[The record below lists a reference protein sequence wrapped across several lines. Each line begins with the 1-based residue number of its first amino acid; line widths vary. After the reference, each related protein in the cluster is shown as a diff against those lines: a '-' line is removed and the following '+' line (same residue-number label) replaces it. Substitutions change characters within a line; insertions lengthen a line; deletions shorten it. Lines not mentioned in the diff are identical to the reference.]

1 MRIERI
7 THGEGET
14 EALGE
19 ALARGLRGGDV
30 ILLIGEMGA
39 GKTRFVRGLAR
50 GLGHDPRK
58 VHSPTFVL
66 ANVYGVDADEDGE
79 GGGASGA
86 RMELR
91 HVDAYRLEEAEEAE
105 GLGWD
110 RLADDRG
117 VLVIEWGERVGEE
130 RAGLARALRVT
141 MTHVG
146 EQERGVVMEGDEAV
160 WGERVR
166 GAPGLAAARNGAS
179 GHAAAGGVMVR
190 GRRMLCRV
198 CGEGA
203 TEEFAPFCSE
213 RCRLVDLGK
222 WFDGKYRVSREVE
235 EGDEEVM

>member
-1 MRIERI
+1 MRIERV
-7 THGEGET
+7 TRGEAET
-14 EALGE
+14 EAIGE
-19 ALARGLRGGDV
+19 ALARVLRGGDV

-66 ANVYGVDADEDGE
+66 ANVYGVDAGE
-79 GGGASGA
+79 PGGGAPGA

-130 RAGLARALRVT
+130 RAGLERALRVT

-146 EQERGVVMEGDEAV
+146 EEERGVVVEGDEGV

-166 GAPGLAAARNGAS
+166 GALGGERAED
-179 GHAAAGGVMVR
+179 AGGRER
-190 GRRMLCRV
+190 GDAGARARGKRMRCRV

>member
-7 THGEGET
+7 THGEMET

-19 ALARGLRGGDV
+19 ALARVLRGGDV
-30 ILLIGEMGA
+30 ILLIGEMGV

-66 ANVYGVDADEDGE
+66 ANVYGVDADES
-79 GGGASGA
+79 GGPGAG
-86 RMELR
+86 MELR
-91 HVDAYRLEEAEEAE
+91 HVDAYRLLDEGEAE

-110 RLADDRG
+110 RLSNDRG

-130 RAGLARALRVT
+130 RAGLERALRVT

-146 EQERGVVMEGDEAV
+146 EEERGVVIEGEEAV
-160 WGERVR
+160 WGDRLSATIGEGESVGAR
-166 GAPGLAAARNGAS
+166 GAR
-179 GHAAAGGVMVR
+179 GG
-190 GRRMLCRV
+190 GKRRRCRV
-198 CGEGA
+198 CGEEA
-203 TEEFAPFCSE
+203 TEEFAPFCSA
-213 RCRLVDLGK
+213 RCRMVDLGK
-222 WFDGKYRVSREVE
+222 WFSGEYRVSREVD

>member
-14 EALGE
+14 EALGA
-19 ALARGLRGGDV
+19 ALARVLRGGDV

-66 ANVYGVDADEDGE
+66 ANVYGVDADE
-79 GGGASGA
+79 GGGPGA

-130 RAGLARALRVT
+130 RAGLERALRVT

-146 EQERGVVMEGDEAV
+146 EQERGVVMEGDEGV
-160 WGERVR
+160 WGERAR
-166 GAPGLAAARNGAS
+166 GAPGLAAAGA
-179 GHAAAGGVMVR
+179 VMVR
-190 GRRMLCRV
+190 GKRMLCRV

-235 EGDEEVM
+235 EGDEEFPG